1 MDLNTISLLIFG
13 LTVLII
19 GGNLLL
25 KAAVSISLRF
35 GIPKLLIGMTV
46 VSLATS
52 APELIVSIKSAL
64 KGSPDLAISNVL
76 GSNIAN
82 LGLVLGI
89 TILFSPISISKS
101 VYRKEWPIMMFSAI
115 YFLIVIVDGTISKI
129 EGGIL
134 VCFLVMTI
142 SALIKL
148 RDKSEVELENSNED
162 SLFKSLFILFFGG
175 LFLYYG
181 SEWFID
187 GAIMLANS
195 FGISERI
202 IGITVVSVGTSIP
215 ELVTSLVAVFNK
227 EKSIS
232 LGNLLGSNIF
242 NVFAVLGITSLV
254 TPLTVLDQSI
264 INYDIYVMLF
274 FAAIIL
280 PLIFF
285 PKKLV
290 LGRKEGII
298 ILLFYTVIRISII
311 DKLTYIQKKNPL
323 IRGFF
328 YILYKNIKP

>member
-101 VYRKEWPIMMFSAI
+101 VYKKEWPIMMFSAI
-115 YFLIVIVDGTISKI
+115 YFFLVILDGAISKI

-162 SLFKSLFILFFGG
+162 SLLKSLFILFFGG
-175 LFLYYG
+175 LFLFYG

-215 ELVTSLVAVFNK
+215 ELVTSLVAVLNK

-254 TPLTVLDQSI
+254 APLKVLDQSI

-274 FAAIIL
+274 FAALVL

-290 LGRKEGII
+290 LGRKEGVI
-298 ILLFYTVIRISII
+298 ILLFYTV
-311 DKLTYIQKKNPL
+311 YIYQLFLN
-323 IRGFF
+323 
-328 YILYKNIKP
+328 

>member
-1 MDLNTISLLIFG
+1 MDFNTISLLFFG
-13 LTVLII
+13 LIVLII

-25 KAAVSISLRF
+25 KAAVSISLKF

-82 LGLVLGI
+82 LGLVLAV
-89 TILFSPISISKS
+89 TILFSPINISKS
-101 VYRKEWPIMMFSAI
+101 VYKKEWPIMMFSAL
-115 YFLIVIVDGTISKI
+115 YFLIVILDGVITKI
-129 EGGIL
+129 EGAIL
-134 VCFLVMTI
+134 VCFLIITI
-142 SALIKL
+142 SALIKF
-148 RDKSEVELENSNED
+148 RDKSEIELEIENED
-162 SLFKSLFILFFGG
+162 SIVKSLITLIFGG
-175 LFLYYG
+175 VFLFYG

-187 GAIMLANS
+187 GAISLANS

-242 NVFAVLGITSLV
+242 NVFAVLGLTSLV
-254 TPLTVLDQSI
+254 TPLSVVDNNI
-264 INYDIYVMLF
+264 ISFDIYVMLF
-274 FAAIIL
+274 FAALVL

-285 PKKLV
+285 PKKYV
-290 LGRKEGII
+290 LGRKEGLI
-298 ILLFYTVIRISII
+298 ILVFYSLYVVNLF
-311 DKLTYIQKKNPL
+311 Q
-323 IRGFF
+323 
-328 YILYKNIKP
+328 

>member
-298 ILLFYTVIRISII
+298 ILLLYTLYVYQ
-311 DKLTYIQKKNPL
+311 LL
-323 IRGFF
+323 I
-328 YILYKNIKP
+328 N

>member
-1 MDLNTISLLIFG
+1 MDLNTISLLVFG
-13 LTVLII
+13 LIVLII

-89 TILFSPISISKS
+89 TIVFSPINISKS
-101 VYRKEWPIMMFSAI
+101 VYKKEWPIMMFSAI
-115 YFLIVIVDGTISKI
+115 YFLIVVLDGVISKT

-148 RDKSEVELENSNED
+148 RDKDEIELDNDSED
-162 SLFKSLFILFFGG
+162 SFLKSLLILFFGG
-175 LFLYYG
+175 LFLYFG

-202 IGITVVSVGTSIP
+202 IGITVVSIGTSIP
-215 ELVTSLVAVFNK
+215 ELVTSLVAVLNK

-232 LGNLLGSNIF
+232 LGNLLGSNMF
-242 NVFAVLGITSLV
+242 
-254 TPLTVLDQSI
+254 
-264 INYDIYVMLF
+264 
-274 FAAIIL
+274 
-280 PLIFF
+280 
-285 PKKLV
+285 
-290 LGRKEGII
+290 
-298 ILLFYTVIRISII
+298 LLS
-311 DKLTYIQKKNPL
+311 
-323 IRGFF
+323 
-328 YILYKNIKP
+328 

>member
-1 MDLNTISLLIFG
+1 MDFNTISLLFFG
-13 LTVLII
+13 LIVLII

-25 KAAVSISLRF
+25 KSAVSISLKF

-82 LGLVLGI
+82 LGLVLAV
-89 TILFSPISISKS
+89 TILFSPINISKS
-101 VYRKEWPIMMFSAI
+101 VYKKEWPIMMFSAL
-115 YFLIVIVDGTISKI
+115 YFLVVVLDGIITKI

-134 VCFLVMTI
+134 VCFLIMTI
-142 SALIKL
+142 SALIKF
-148 RDKSEVELENSNED
+148 RDKSEIELEIQNED
-162 SLFKSLFILFFGG
+162 SIVKSLITLIFGG
-175 LFLYYG
+175 VFLFYG

-187 GAIMLANS
+187 GAISLANS

-242 NVFAVLGITSLV
+242 NVFAVLGLTSLV
-254 TPLTVLDQSI
+254 TPLSVVDNNI
-264 INYDIYVMLF
+264 ISFDIYIMLF
-274 FAAIIL
+274 FAALVL

-285 PKKLV
+285 PKKYV
-290 LGRKEGII
+290 LGRKEGLI
-298 ILLFYTVIRISII
+298 ILVFYSLYVVNLF
-311 DKLTYIQKKNPL
+311 Q
-323 IRGFF
+323 
-328 YILYKNIKP
+328 

>member
-13 LTVLII
+13 LTILII

-52 APELIVSIKSAL
+52 APELIVSIKSAI

-89 TILFSPISISKS
+89 TILFSPINISKS
-101 VYRKEWPIMMFSAI
+101 VYKKEWPIMMFSAI
-115 YFLIVIVDGTISKI
+115 YFLIVILDGIISKI

-134 VCFLVMTI
+134 VCFLVITI

-148 RDKSEVELENSNED
+148 RDKSEVELENSSED
-162 SLFKSLFILFFGG
+162 SFLKSLIVLFFGG

-187 GAIMLANS
+187 GAIMLADS

-215 ELVTSLVAVFNK
+215 ELVTSLVAVLNK

-254 TPLTVLDQSI
+254 TPLSVLDKSI

-274 FAAIIL
+274 FAAMIL

-290 LGRKEGII
+290 LGRKEGLI
-298 ILLFYTVIRISII
+298 ILLFYTV
-311 DKLTYIQKKNPL
+311 YIYQLFL
-323 IRGFF
+323 I
-328 YILYKNIKP
+328 

>member
-1 MDLNTISLLIFG
+1 MDFNTISSLFFG
-13 LTVLII
+13 LIVLII

-25 KAAVSISLRF
+25 KAAVSISLKF

-82 LGLVLGI
+82 LGLVLAV
-89 TILFSPISISKS
+89 TILFSPINISKS
-101 VYRKEWPIMMFSAI
+101 VYKKEWPIMMFSAL
-115 YFLIVIVDGTISKI
+115 YFLVVVLDGIITKT

-134 VCFLVMTI
+134 VCFLIMTI
-142 SALIKL
+142 SALIKF
-148 RDKSEVELENSNED
+148 RDKSEIELEIENED
-162 SLFKSLFILFFGG
+162 SIVKSLITLIFGG
-175 LFLYYG
+175 VFLFYG

-187 GAIMLANS
+187 GAISLANS

-242 NVFAVLGITSLV
+242 NVFAVLGLTSLV
-254 TPLTVLDQSI
+254 TPLSVVDNNI
-264 INYDIYVMLF
+264 ISFDIYIMLF
-274 FAAIIL
+274 FAALVL

-285 PKKLV
+285 PKKYV
-290 LGRKEGII
+290 LGRKEGLI
-298 ILLFYTVIRISII
+298 ILVFYSLYVVNLF
-311 DKLTYIQKKNPL
+311 Q
-323 IRGFF
+323 
-328 YILYKNIKP
+328 

>member
-1 MDLNTISLLIFG
+1 
-13 LTVLII
+13 
-19 GGNLLL
+19 
-25 KAAVSISLRF
+25 
-35 GIPKLLIGMTV
+35 
-46 VSLATS
+46 
-52 APELIVSIKSAL
+52 
-64 KGSPDLAISNVL
+64 VL

-89 TILFSPISISKS
+89 TIIFSPINISKS
-101 VYRKEWPIMMFSAI
+101 IYKKEWPIMMFSAI
-115 YFLIVIVDGTISKI
+115 YFLIVVLDGTITKI

-134 VCFLVMTI
+134 VCFLIMTI
-142 SALIKL
+142 ASLIKF
-148 RDKSEVELENSNED
+148 RDKNEEHIELEDED
-162 SLFKSLFILFFGG
+162 SVLKSLIILIFGG
-175 LFLYYG
+175 VFLFYG

-187 GAIMLANS
+187 GAILLANS

-227 EKSIS
+227 EKNIS

-254 TPLTVLDQSI
+254 TPLSVLDQNI
-264 INYDIYVMLF
+264 IDFDIYIMLF

-298 ILLFYTVIRISII
+298 ILMFYSIYVYQLFY
-311 DKLTYIQKKNPL
+311 
-323 IRGFF
+323 
-328 YILYKNIKP
+328 

>member
-1 MDLNTISLLIFG
+1 MDFNTIFLLIFG
-13 LTVLII
+13 LIVLII

-25 KAAVSISLRF
+25 KSAVSISMKF
-35 GIPKLLIGMTV
+35 GIPRLLIGMTV

-52 APELIVSIKSAL
+52 APELIVSIKSAI

-89 TILFSPISISKS
+89 TILFSPINISKS
-101 VYRKEWPIMMFSAI
+101 VYKKEWPIMMFSAL
-115 YFLIVIVDGTISKI
+115 YFLIVILDGVITKI

-134 VCFLVMTI
+134 VCFLIITI
-142 SALIKL
+142 ISLIKL
-148 RDKSEVELENSNED
+148 RDKNEVEDQLENED
-162 SLFKSLFILFFGG
+162 SIIKSIIILFFGG
-175 LFLYYG
+175 LFLFYG
-181 SEWFID
+181 SEWFIE
-187 GAIMLANS
+187 GAIQLANS

-254 TPLTVLDQSI
+254 TPLSVLDQNI
-264 INYDIYVMLF
+264 IDFDIYVMLF
-274 FAAIIL
+274 FAALIL

-290 LGRKEGII
+290 LGRKEGLI
-298 ILLFYTVIRISII
+298 ILLFYS
-311 DKLTYIQKKNPL
+311 
-323 IRGFF
+323 F
-328 YILYKNIKP
+328 YLYNLFY

>member
-1 MDLNTISLLIFG
+1 MDFNTISLLFFG
-13 LTVLII
+13 LIVLVI

-25 KAAVSISLRF
+25 KAAVSISLKF

-82 LGLVLGI
+82 LGLVLAV
-89 TILFSPISISKS
+89 TILFSPINISKS
-101 VYRKEWPIMMFSAI
+101 VYKKEWPIMMFSAL
-115 YFLIVIVDGTISKI
+115 YFLVVVLDGIITKT

-134 VCFLVMTI
+134 VCFLIMTI
-142 SALIKL
+142 SALIKF
-148 RDKSEVELENSNED
+148 RDKSEIELEIENED
-162 SLFKSLFILFFGG
+162 SIVKSLITLIFGG
-175 LFLYYG
+175 VFLFYG

-187 GAIMLANS
+187 GAISLANS

-242 NVFAVLGITSLV
+242 NVFAVLGLTSLV
-254 TPLTVLDQSI
+254 TPLSVVDNNI
-264 INYDIYVMLF
+264 ISFDIYIMLF
-274 FAAIIL
+274 FAALVL

-285 PKKLV
+285 PKKYV
-290 LGRKEGII
+290 LGRKEGLI
-298 ILLFYTVIRISII
+298 ILVFYSLYVVNLF
-311 DKLTYIQKKNPL
+311 Q
-323 IRGFF
+323 
-328 YILYKNIKP
+328 

>member
-52 APELIVSIKSAL
+52 APELIVSIKSAI

-89 TILFSPISISKS
+89 TILFSPINISKS
-101 VYRKEWPIMMFSAI
+101 VYKKEWPIMMFSAI
-115 YFLIVIVDGTISKI
+115 YFLIVILDGIISKI

-134 VCFLVMTI
+134 VCFLVITI

-148 RDKSEVELENSNED
+148 RDKSEVDLENSVED
-162 SLFKSLFILFFGG
+162 SFLKSLIVLFFGG

-187 GAIMLANS
+187 GAIMLADS

-215 ELVTSLVAVFNK
+215 ELVTSLVAVLNK

-254 TPLTVLDQSI
+254 TPLSVLDKSI

-274 FAAIIL
+274 FAAMIL

-290 LGRKEGII
+290 LGRKEGLI
-298 ILLFYTVIRISII
+298 ILLFYTV
-311 DKLTYIQKKNPL
+311 YIYQLFL
-323 IRGFF
+323 I
-328 YILYKNIKP
+328 

>member
-1 MDLNTISLLIFG
+1 MDFNTISLLFFG
-13 LTVLII
+13 LIVLII

-25 KAAVSISLRF
+25 KAAVSISLKF

-82 LGLVLGI
+82 LGLVLAV
-89 TILFSPISISKS
+89 TILFSPINISKS
-101 VYRKEWPIMMFSAI
+101 VYKKEWPIMMFSAL
-115 YFLIVIVDGTISKI
+115 YFLVVVLDGIITKT

-134 VCFLVMTI
+134 VCFLIMTI
-142 SALIKL
+142 SALIKF
-148 RDKSEVELENSNED
+148 RDKSEIELEIENED
-162 SLFKSLFILFFGG
+162 SIVKSLITLIFGG
-175 LFLYYG
+175 VFLFYG

-187 GAIMLANS
+187 GAIRLANS

-242 NVFAVLGITSLV
+242 NVFAVLGLTSLV
-254 TPLTVLDQSI
+254 TPLSVLDNNI
-264 INYDIYVMLF
+264 ISFDIYIMLF
-274 FAAIIL
+274 FAALVL

-285 PKKLV
+285 PKKYV
-290 LGRKEGII
+290 LGRKEGLI
-298 ILLFYTVIRISII
+298 ILVFYSLYVVNLF
-311 DKLTYIQKKNPL
+311 Q
-323 IRGFF
+323 
-328 YILYKNIKP
+328 

>member
-1 MDLNTISLLIFG
+1 MDFNTISLLFFG
-13 LTVLII
+13 LIVLII

-25 KAAVSISLRF
+25 KSAVSISLKF

-82 LGLVLGI
+82 LGLVLAV
-89 TILFSPISISKS
+89 TILFSPINISKS
-101 VYRKEWPIMMFSAI
+101 VYKKEWPIMMFSAL
-115 YFLIVIVDGTISKI
+115 YFLIVILDGVITKI
-129 EGGIL
+129 EGAIL
-134 VCFLVMTI
+134 VCFLIMTI
-142 SALIKL
+142 SALIKF
-148 RDKSEVELENSNED
+148 RDKTEIELEIENED
-162 SLFKSLFILFFGG
+162 SIVKSLITLIFGG
-175 LFLYYG
+175 VFLFYG

-187 GAIMLANS
+187 GAIRLANS

-242 NVFAVLGITSLV
+242 NVFAVLGLTSLV
-254 TPLTVLDQSI
+254 TPLSVVDNNI
-264 INYDIYVMLF
+264 ISFDIYIMLF
-274 FAAIIL
+274 FAALVL

-285 PKKLV
+285 PKKYI
-290 LGRKEGII
+290 LGRKEGLI
-298 ILLFYTVIRISII
+298 ILVFYSLYVINLF
-311 DKLTYIQKKNPL
+311 Q
-323 IRGFF
+323 
-328 YILYKNIKP
+328 

>member
-13 LTVLII
+13 LTILII

-25 KAAVSISLRF
+25 NAAVSISLRF

-89 TILFSPISISKS
+89 TILFSPINISKS
-101 VYRKEWPIMMFSAI
+101 VYKKEWPIMMFSAI
-115 YFLIVIVDGTISKI
+115 YFLIVILDGIITKL

-134 VCFLVMTI
+134 ICFLVMTI

-148 RDKSEVELENSNED
+148 RDKSEVELENDNKD
-162 SLFKSLFILFFGG
+162 SFFKSLLILFFGG
-175 LFLYYG
+175 LFLYFG

-215 ELVTSLVAVFNK
+215 ELVTSLVAVINK

-254 TPLTVLDQSI
+254 TPLVVLDQNI

-285 PKKLV
+285 PKRLV

-298 ILLFYTVIRISII
+298 ILLFYSIYISQ
-311 DKLTYIQKKNPL
+311 L
-323 IRGFF
+323 FF
-328 YILYKNIKP
+328 N

>member
-298 ILLFYTVIRISII
+298 IILFYTLYVYQ
-311 DKLTYIQKKNPL
+311 LL
-323 IRGFF
+323 I
-328 YILYKNIKP
+328 N

>member
-1 MDLNTISLLIFG
+1 MDFNTIFLLIFG
-13 LTVLII
+13 LIVLII

-25 KAAVSISLRF
+25 KSAVSISMKF
-35 GIPKLLIGMTV
+35 GIPRLLIGMTI

-52 APELIVSIKSAL
+52 APELIVSIKSAI

-89 TILFSPISISKS
+89 TILFSPINISKS
-101 VYRKEWPIMMFSAI
+101 VYKKEWPIMMFSAL
-115 YFLIVIVDGTISKI
+115 YFLIVILDGVITKI

-134 VCFLVMTI
+134 VCFLIITI
-142 SALIKL
+142 ISLIKL
-148 RDKSEVELENSNED
+148 RDKNEVEDQLENED
-162 SLFKSLFILFFGG
+162 SIIKSIIILFFGG
-175 LFLYYG
+175 LFLFYG

-187 GAIMLANS
+187 GAIQLANS

-254 TPLTVLDQSI
+254 TPLSVLDQNI
-264 INYDIYVMLF
+264 IDFDIYVMLF
-274 FAAIIL
+274 FAALIL

-290 LGRKEGII
+290 LGRKEGLI
-298 ILLFYTVIRISII
+298 ILLFYS
-311 DKLTYIQKKNPL
+311 
-323 IRGFF
+323 F
-328 YILYKNIKP
+328 YLYNLFY

>member
-1 MDLNTISLLIFG
+1 MDFNTISLLIFG
-13 LTVLII
+13 LTVLVI

-89 TILFSPISISKS
+89 TIVFSPINISKS
-101 VYRKEWPIMMFSAI
+101 IYKKEWPIMMFSAV
-115 YFLIVIVDGTISKI
+115 YFLIVVLDGVISKT

-148 RDKSEVELENSNED
+148 RDRDEVELENESED
-162 SLFKSLFILFFGG
+162 SFLKSLLILFFGG
-175 LFLYYG
+175 LFLYFG

-215 ELVTSLVAVFNK
+215 ELVTSLVAVLNK

-242 NVFAVLGITSLV
+242 NVFAVLGITSIV
-254 TPLTVLDQSI
+254 TPLTVTDQNI
-264 INYDIYVMLF
+264 IDYDIYIMLF

-298 ILLFYTVIRISII
+298 ILLFYTV
-311 DKLTYIQKKNPL
+311 YIYQL
-323 IRGFF
+323 FF
-328 YILYKNIKP
+328 S

>member
-1 MDLNTISLLIFG
+1 MDFNTIFLLIFG
-13 LTVLII
+13 LFVLII

-25 KAAVSISLRF
+25 KSAVSISMKF
-35 GIPKLLIGMTV
+35 GIPRLLIGMTV

-52 APELIVSIKSAL
+52 APELIVSIKSAI

-89 TILFSPISISKS
+89 TILFSPINISKS
-101 VYRKEWPIMMFSAI
+101 VYKKEWPIMMFSAL
-115 YFLIVIVDGTISKI
+115 YFLIVIIDGVITKI

-134 VCFLVMTI
+134 VCFLIITI
-142 SALIKL
+142 ISLIKL
-148 RDKSEVELENSNED
+148 RDKNEVDDQLENED
-162 SLFKSLFILFFGG
+162 SIIKSIIILFFGG
-175 LFLYYG
+175 LFLFYG

-187 GAIMLANS
+187 GAIQLANS

-254 TPLTVLDQSI
+254 TPLSVLDQNI
-264 INYDIYVMLF
+264 IDFDIYVMLF
-274 FAAIIL
+274 FAALIL

-290 LGRKEGII
+290 LGRKEGLI
-298 ILLFYTVIRISII
+298 ILLFYS
-311 DKLTYIQKKNPL
+311 
-323 IRGFF
+323 F
-328 YILYKNIKP
+328 YLYNLFY

>member
-298 ILLFYTVIRISII
+298 ILLFYTLYVYQ
-311 DKLTYIQKKNPL
+311 LL
-323 IRGFF
+323 I
-328 YILYKNIKP
+328 N

>member
-1 MDLNTISLLIFG
+1 MDFNTIFLLIFG
-13 LTVLII
+13 LIVLII

-25 KAAVSISLRF
+25 KSAVSISMKF
-35 GIPKLLIGMTV
+35 GIPRLLIGMTV

-52 APELIVSIKSAL
+52 APELIVSIKSAI

-89 TILFSPISISKS
+89 TILFSPINISKS
-101 VYRKEWPIMMFSAI
+101 VYKKEWPIMMFSAL
-115 YFLIVIVDGTISKI
+115 YFLIVILDGVITKI

-134 VCFLVMTI
+134 VCFLIITI
-142 SALIKL
+142 ISLIKL
-148 RDKSEVELENSNED
+148 RDKNEVEDQLENED
-162 SLFKSLFILFFGG
+162 SIIKSIIILFFGG
-175 LFLYYG
+175 LFLFYG

-187 GAIMLANS
+187 GAIQLANS

-254 TPLTVLDQSI
+254 TPLSVLDQNI
-264 INYDIYVMLF
+264 IDFDIYVMLF
-274 FAAIIL
+274 FAALIL

-290 LGRKEGII
+290 LGKKEGLI
-298 ILLFYTVIRISII
+298 ILLFYS
-311 DKLTYIQKKNPL
+311 
-323 IRGFF
+323 F
-328 YILYKNIKP
+328 YLYNLFY

>member
-1 MDLNTISLLIFG
+1 MDFNTIFLLIFG
-13 LTVLII
+13 LIVLII

-25 KAAVSISLRF
+25 KSAVSISMKF
-35 GIPKLLIGMTV
+35 GIPRLLIGMTV

-52 APELIVSIKSAL
+52 APELIVSIKSAI

-89 TILFSPISISKS
+89 TILFSPINISKS
-101 VYRKEWPIMMFSAI
+101 VYKKEWPIMMFSAL
-115 YFLIVIVDGTISKI
+115 YFLIVILDGVITKI

-134 VCFLVMTI
+134 VCFLIITI
-142 SALIKL
+142 ISLIKL
-148 RDKSEVELENSNED
+148 RDKSEVEDELENED
-162 SLFKSLFILFFGG
+162 SIIKSIIILFFGG
-175 LFLYYG
+175 VFLFYG

-187 GAIMLANS
+187 GAIQLANS

-254 TPLTVLDQSI
+254 TPLSVLDQNI
-264 INYDIYVMLF
+264 IDFDIYVMLF
-274 FAAIIL
+274 FAALIL

-285 PKKLV
+285 PKKLI
-290 LGRKEGII
+290 LGRKEGLI
-298 ILLFYTVIRISII
+298 ILLFYS
-311 DKLTYIQKKNPL
+311 
-323 IRGFF
+323 F
-328 YILYKNIKP
+328 YLYNLFY

>member
-52 APELIVSIKSAL
+52 APELIVSIKSAI

-89 TILFSPISISKS
+89 TILFSPINISKS
-101 VYRKEWPIMMFSAI
+101 VYKKEWPIMMFSAI
-115 YFLIVIVDGTISKI
+115 YFLIVILDGVISKI

-148 RDKSEVELENSNED
+148 RDKSEVDLENSVED
-162 SLFKSLFILFFGG
+162 SFLKSLIVLFFGG

-187 GAIMLANS
+187 GAIMLADS

-215 ELVTSLVAVFNK
+215 ELVTSLVAVLNK

-254 TPLTVLDQSI
+254 TPLSVLDKSI

-274 FAAIIL
+274 FAAMIL

-290 LGRKEGII
+290 LGRKEGVI
-298 ILLFYTVIRISII
+298 ILLFYTV
-311 DKLTYIQKKNPL
+311 YIYQLFLN
-323 IRGFF
+323 
-328 YILYKNIKP
+328 

>member
-1 MDLNTISLLIFG
+1 MDFNTISLLFFG
-13 LTVLII
+13 LIVLII

-25 KAAVSISLRF
+25 KSAVSISLKF

-82 LGLVLGI
+82 LGLVLAV

-101 VYRKEWPIMMFSAI
+101 VYKKEWPIMMFSAL
-115 YFLIVIVDGTISKI
+115 YFLIVILDGVITKI
-129 EGGIL
+129 EGAIL
-134 VCFLVMTI
+134 VCFLIMTI
-142 SALIKL
+142 SALIKF
-148 RDKSEVELENSNED
+148 RDKSEIELEIENED
-162 SLFKSLFILFFGG
+162 SIVKSLITLIFGG
-175 LFLYYG
+175 IFLFYG

-187 GAIMLANS
+187 GAIRLANS

-242 NVFAVLGITSLV
+242 NVFAVLGLTSLV
-254 TPLTVLDQSI
+254 TPLSVVDNNI
-264 INYDIYVMLF
+264 ISFDIYIMLF
-274 FAAIIL
+274 FAALVL

-285 PKKLV
+285 PKKYV
-290 LGRKEGII
+290 LGRKEGLI
-298 ILLFYTVIRISII
+298 ILVFYSLYVVNLF
-311 DKLTYIQKKNPL
+311 Q
-323 IRGFF
+323 
-328 YILYKNIKP
+328 

>member
-298 ILLFYTVIRISII
+298 ILLFYT
-311 DKLTYIQKKNPL
+311 LYIYQLL
-323 IRGFF
+323 I
-328 YILYKNIKP
+328 N

>member
-1 MDLNTISLLIFG
+1 MDFNTIFLLIFG
-13 LTVLII
+13 LIVLII

-25 KAAVSISLRF
+25 KSAVSISMKF
-35 GIPKLLIGMTV
+35 GIPRLLIGMTV

-52 APELIVSIKSAL
+52 APELIVSIKSAI

-89 TILFSPISISKS
+89 TILFSPINISKS
-101 VYRKEWPIMMFSAI
+101 VYKKEWPIMMFSAL
-115 YFLIVIVDGTISKI
+115 YFLIVILDGVITKI

-134 VCFLVMTI
+134 VCFLIITI
-142 SALIKL
+142 ISLIKL
-148 RDKSEVELENSNED
+148 RDKNEVEDQLENED
-162 SLFKSLFILFFGG
+162 SIIKSIIILFFGG
-175 LFLYYG
+175 LFLFYG

-187 GAIMLANS
+187 GAIQLANS

-254 TPLTVLDQSI
+254 TPLSVLDQNI
-264 INYDIYVMLF
+264 IDFDIYVMLF
-274 FAAIIL
+274 FAALIL

-290 LGRKEGII
+290 LGRKEGLI
-298 ILLFYTVIRISII
+298 ILLFYS
-311 DKLTYIQKKNPL
+311 
-323 IRGFF
+323 F
-328 YILYKNIKP
+328 YLYNLFY